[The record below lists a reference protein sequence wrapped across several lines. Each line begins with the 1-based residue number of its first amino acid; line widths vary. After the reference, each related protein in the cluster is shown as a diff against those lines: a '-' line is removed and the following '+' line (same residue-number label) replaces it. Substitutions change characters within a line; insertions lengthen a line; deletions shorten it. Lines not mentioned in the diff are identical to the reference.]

1 MLDASDKES
10 NDGDRD
16 MEEWDS
22 EWKENEG
29 PREIK
34 MVSCLFCNG
43 ITLEALDTCP
53 DGTIRRFVN

>member
-34 MVSCLFCNG
+34 MVS
-43 ITLEALDTCP
+43 
-53 DGTIRRFVN
+53 